1 MAGDE
6 NDRLCWRIKTAMYRA
21 DPENR
26 ERINAQ
32 QRARYAANRE
42 RIRERDNAAR
52 RARRANK
59 SPAKVW
65 AQLSALT
72 RLEKRIAERKAKLIA
87 TLTDEARQTAA

>member
-6 NDRLCWRIKTAMYRA
+6 NDRLCWRIKAAVYRA

-26 ERINAQ
+26 ERINA
-32 QRARYAANRE
+32 RKRERYAANRDQVLAKQKE
-42 RIRERDNAAR
+42 ARAAR
-52 RARRANK
+52 RAEK
-59 SPAKVW
+59 QPAKVW